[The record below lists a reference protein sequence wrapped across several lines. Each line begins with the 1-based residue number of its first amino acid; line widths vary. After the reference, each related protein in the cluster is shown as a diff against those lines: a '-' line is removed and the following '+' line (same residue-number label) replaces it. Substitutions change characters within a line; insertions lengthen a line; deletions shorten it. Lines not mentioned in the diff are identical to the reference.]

1 MVEYDNKKIHF
12 SSANTED
19 FITHK
24 DPDRRDKYLTIAK
37 KISNRR
43 STYSPLTIK
52 LLVCQTFELKKIK
65 FKERI
70 FSLYKRMQLSSFE
83 NITEDNIVIHSA
95 KKHKVPNSKIKYQ
108 RIKIERKLPHGKF
121 TPLVV
126 ETPFLYSFGISER
139 KDQETNKISGY
150 SIPVC
155 LWKKDAEP
163 NQKETNFLN
172 IINKVQELCHGHLSR
187 EYGENEATFLSDI
200 LYYKQIEYTDGKGKT
215 KKKKYKSSAPVLYV
229 KLIYSS
235 DTKKFSTIFR
245 VKGNKEVKPLDYKD
259 KYFNTRMAI
268 IFDSIYLGKTSISIQ
283 VKAHEV
289 HILP

>member
-1 MVEYDNKKIHF
+1 
-12 SSANTED
+12 
-19 FITHK
+19 
-24 DPDRRDKYLTIAK
+24 
-37 KISNRR
+37 
-43 STYSPLTIK
+43 
-52 LLVCQTFELKKIK
+52 
-65 FKERI
+65 
-70 FSLYKRMQLSSFE
+70 MQLSSFE
-83 NITEDNIVIHSA
+83 NITEDDIVFHSA

-108 RIKIERKLPHGKF
+108 RIKIERKLPNGKL
-121 TPLVV
+121 TQLVV
-126 ETPFLYSFGISER
+126 ETPLLFSFGISER

-172 IINKVQELCHGHLSR
+172 IINKVQDLCCDHLSR
-187 EYGENEATFLSDI
+187 EYGENEATCLSDI

-215 KKKKYKSSAPVLYV
+215 KKKKDKTSAPVLYV

-259 KYFNTRMAI
+259 KYFNIRMAI
-268 IFDSIYLGKTSISIQ
+268 IFDSIYLGKTNISIQ

-289 HILP
+289 HILPFEERKSILEYKENDEDENDKNDDEDDEVESDQEDNNYENEEEIED